1 MASTL
6 NGGGGKDRNVTRG
19 HGTGALGP
27 SDRSDTGSD
36 VVGGPGTVEGDVI
49 GLGESGTTSD
59 ADLGGKTAGPDMGDS
74 DLDSD
79 TDSSGTGE
87 RRAAGR
93 DQKQPGDRDRDTDQ
107 LRRSP
112 DIGEGLAGSRSPGSD
127 VPTGGSGSGLATDKG
142 AGTTSRGRDST
153 GGGGEGPS

>member
-6 NGGGGKDRNVTRG
+6 NGGGGNDRNVTRG

-36 VVGGPGTVEGDVI
+36 VVGGPGTFEGDVI
-49 GLGESGTTSD
+49 GLDESGTTSD
-59 ADLGGKTAGPDMGDS
+59 ASLGGHTAGPDMGDS

-93 DQKQPGDRDRDTDQ
+93 DEKQPGDRDRDTDK
-107 LRRSP
+107 LRKPSS
-112 DIGEGLAGSRSPGSD
+112 DSAEGLQGSTSPAGTSAPS
-127 VPTGGSGSGLATDKG
+127 GGTSSGLASDTG
-142 AGTTSRGRDST
+142 AGTTGSGRNGA
-153 GGGGEGPS
+153 GGAL